1 MNLLILVPSFKKS
14 SPIDGAFQFA
24 KFLYEKGENVVFVSL
39 DKKTPTLVGGLASS
53 GVNFFS
59 VESDGWLGIISAKKR
74 LQRYI
79 NEQAIDVVI
88 VYEIRPTLV
97 CLFLKDIVK
106 VVSVRG
112 MLREAYNLYYNY
124 CPFIINVFVWLQV
137 VAIKNMDCVISMNKD
152 MTKWLESEGVNPENI
167 SLVNNFV
174 DVDAINNV
182 MSPAIAQRNDKIC
195 NIGVFCNFVPAKRI
209 SDIIKSVYKV
219 ITDHENNSIHLHL
232 AGNGPLYGEMKRLVS
247 EFKIDAFCS
256 FHGFLEEPLP
266 LMAKMDI
273 VILASVTEG
282 IPRCLMEALS
292 LGKTVISSEIAGVR
306 DLVIDKQ
313 TGYLFKL
320 GDVNGLAKLID
331 FIVRN
336 NSYLPSSDLVE
347 FMRKNFDVKICGC
360 LFLAEIKNAFKQK
373 KYVQHALGVH

>member
-14 SPIDGAFQFA
+14 SPIDGAFQFV
-24 KFLYEKGENVVFVSL
+24 KFLHEKGENVVFVSL
-39 DKKTPTLVGGLASS
+39 DGNGSKLIGGLASS

-59 VESDGWLGIISAKKR
+59 VESDGWFGLLSAKR
-74 LQRYI
+74 RIQRYV
-79 NEQAIDVVI
+79 NEHAIDVVMA
-88 VYEIRPTLV
+88 YEIRPTLI
-97 CLFLKDIVK
+97 CFFLKDIVK

-124 CPFIINVFVWLQV
+124 CPIVVNMFVWLQL
-137 VAIKNMDCVISMNKD
+137 VAIKNMDCVISMNRD

-182 MSPAIAQRNDKIC
+182 MFSAISQKNDKIC

-209 SDIIKSVYKV
+209 SDVINSVHKV
-219 ITDHENNSIHLHL
+219 ITDYKNNSIHLHL

-247 EFKIDAFCS
+247 EFEIDEFCS
-256 FHGFLEEPLP
+256 FYGFLDDPLP

-282 IPRCLMEALS
+282 LPRCLMEALS
-292 LGKTVISSEIAGVR
+292 LGKTVISSEISGVR
-306 DLVIDKQ
+306 ELVIDKK

-320 GDVNGLAKLID
+320 GDIDGLSKLID
-331 FIVRN
+331 FIIKN
-336 NSYLPSSDLVE
+336 NSYLPSSALVE
-347 FMRKNFDVKICGC
+347 FMKKNFDVKICGC
-360 LFLAEIKNAFKQK
+360 SLLAEIKKVFERK
-373 KYVQHALGVH
+373 KEVRHKLGVN